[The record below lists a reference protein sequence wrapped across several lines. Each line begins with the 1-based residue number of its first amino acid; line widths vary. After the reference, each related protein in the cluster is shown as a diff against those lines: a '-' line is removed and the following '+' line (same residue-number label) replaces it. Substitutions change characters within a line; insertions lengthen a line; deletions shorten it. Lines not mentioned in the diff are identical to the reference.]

1 MTTPI
6 SPEDLDDQ
14 EVTVAEHEKD
24 VTVGRFMV
32 FDIGCLECGEASDIV
47 GFFTTTDEA
56 VLRATDA
63 EKEQKEDWHGQH
75 AFVIF
80 DLSDGSKVDYD

>member
-6 SPEDLDDQ
+6 SPEDL
-14 EVTVAEHEKD
+14 EATVPEHETD

-32 FDIGCLECGEASDIV
+32 FDIGCLECGEPSDIV

-80 DLSDGSKVDYD
+80 DLSDGSRVDYD